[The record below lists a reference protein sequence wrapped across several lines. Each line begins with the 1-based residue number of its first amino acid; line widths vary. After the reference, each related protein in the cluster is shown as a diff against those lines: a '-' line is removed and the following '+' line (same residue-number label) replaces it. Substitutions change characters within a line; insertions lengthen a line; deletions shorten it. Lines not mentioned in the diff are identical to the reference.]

1 MKALRA
7 VGGITFLWAWLPAG
21 LDAQQIDI
29 ELGLIG
35 GWGIEEPY
43 HGSIGASAGVLVRR
57 FYGGGRVVKHFG
69 TTITRTGTIET
80 TTTEQSAWVLGGEFG
95 YPILLE
101 PVDLRLSAT
110 VGAFRFKEIVRQEPI
125 GGGTPTETTRTKTT
139 SMFSPA
145 VTALIPLPGFKIGAE
160 VVLLNGGDPN
170 FSETYGTRS
179 VAFYGRVIVPIG
191 T

>member
-1 MKALRA
+1 MQTVRA
-7 VGGITFLWAWLPAG
+7 VGGITFLWAWLPG
-21 LDAQQIDI
+21 ELDAQQVDL

-43 HGSIGASAGVLVRR
+43 RASIGASAGVLVRR
-57 FYGGGRVVKHFG
+57 FYGGGRVIKHFG
-69 TTITRTGTIET
+69 TSITRTSTIET
-80 TTTEQSAWVLGGEFG
+80 TTTEQGAWVLGGEFG
-95 YPILLE
+95 FPILLE
-101 PVDLRLSAT
+101 PVEVRLSAT
-110 VGAFRFKEIVRQEPI
+110 VGAFRFKEIVRRKPL

-145 VTALIPLPGFKIGAE
+145 VTALIPLRGFSVGAE
-160 VVLLNGGDPN
+160 VVLLNGGDPS
-170 FSETYGTRS
+170 FSETFGTRS

>member
-1 MKALRA
+1 MKTLRA
-7 VGGITFLWAWLPAG
+7 VGGITFLWAWLPGA
-21 LDAQQIDI
+21 LDAQQFDL

-43 HGSIGASAGVLVRR
+43 RASIGASAGVLVRR
-57 FYGGGRVVKHFG
+57 FYGGGRVIKHFG
-69 TTITRTGTIET
+69 TSITRTSTIET
-80 TTTEQSAWVLGGEFG
+80 TTTDQSVWVLGAELGF
-95 YPILLE
+95 PILSE
-101 PVDLRLSAT
+101 PVYVRLSAT
-110 VGAFRFKEIVRQEPI
+110 VGAFRFKETVLREPLD
-125 GGGTPTETTRTKTT
+125 GTTPTESSNTKTT
-139 SMFSPA
+139 SMFSP
-145 VTALIPLPGFKIGAE
+145 VITALIPLRGFSIGAE

>member
-1 MKALRA
+1 MKALRV
-7 VGGITFLWAWLPAG
+7 VGGITVLWAWLPGG
-21 LDAQQIDI
+21 LDAQQFDL

-35 GWGIEEPY
+35 GWGLEEPY

-57 FYGGGRVVKHFG
+57 FYGGGRVIKHFG
-69 TTITRTGTIET
+69 TSITRTGTIET
-80 TTTEQSAWVLGGEFG
+80 TTTEQSAWVLGAEFG
-95 YPILLE
+95 FPILLE
-101 PVDLRLSAT
+101 PVAVRLSAT
-110 VGAFRFKEIVRQEPI
+110 VGAFRFKEIVRREPI

-145 VTALIPLPGFKIGAE
+145 VTAFIPLPGFKIGAE

-170 FSETYGTRS
+170 FSETFGTRS

>member
-1 MKALRA
+1 MKTVRT
-7 VGGITFLWAWLPAG
+7 VGGATFLWAWLPGG
-21 LDAQQIDI
+21 LDAQQFDL

-57 FYGGGRVVKHFG
+57 FYGGGRVIKHFG

-80 TTTEQSAWVLGGEFG
+80 ITTDQSAWVLGAELGF
-95 YPILLE
+95 PILAE
-101 PVDLRLSAT
+101 PVHVRLSAT
-110 VGAFRFKEIVRQEPI
+110 VGAFRFKETVLREPLD
-125 GGGTPTETTRTKTT
+125 GTTPTETTRTKTT
-139 SMFSPA
+139 AMLSPA
-145 VTALIPLPGFKIGAE
+145 ITALIPLRGFSVGAE

-170 FSETYGTRS
+170 FSESFGTHS

>member
-1 MKALRA
+1 MKTLWA
-7 VGGITFLWAWLPAG
+7 VGRMTFLWASLPG
-21 LDAQQIDI
+21 SLDAQQFDV

-43 HGSIGASAGVLVRR
+43 RASIGASAGVLVRR
-57 FYGGGRVVKHFG
+57 FYGGGRVIKHFG
-69 TTITRTGTIET
+69 TTITRTSTIET

-95 YPILLE
+95 FPILLE
-101 PVDLRLSAT
+101 PVEVRLSAT
-110 VGAFRFKEIVRQEPI
+110 VGAFRFKEIERREPL

-145 VTALIPLPGFKIGAE
+145 FTALFPLPGFKIGAE

-170 FSETYGTRS
+170 FSETFGTRS

>member
-1 MKALRA
+1 MKTVRA
-7 VGGITFLWAWLPAG
+7 VGGITFLWAWLPGG
-21 LDAQQIDI
+21 LDAQQFDL

-57 FYGGGRVVKHFG
+57 FYGGGRVIKHFG

-80 TTTEQSAWVLGGEFG
+80 ITTEQSAWVLGGEFG
-95 YPILLE
+95 FVILLE
-101 PVDLRLSAT
+101 QVEVRWSAT
-110 VGAFRFKEIVRQEPI
+110 VGAFRFKETVLREPLD
-125 GGGTPTETTRTKTT
+125 GTTSTETIRTKTT
-139 SMFSPA
+139 GMFSPA
-145 VTALIPLPGFKIGAE
+145 FTALIPLRGFKIGAE

-170 FSETYGTRS
+170 FSETFSTRS

-191 T
+191 M

>member
-7 VGGITFLWAWLPAG
+7 VAGITFLWASIPVG
-21 LDAQQIDI
+21 LGAQQLDL
-29 ELGLIG
+29 ELGLLG

-43 HGSIGASAGVLVRR
+43 RASIGASAGVLVRR
-57 FYGGGRVVKHFG
+57 FYGGARVIKHFG
-69 TTITRTGTIET
+69 TTITRTSTIET
-80 TTTEQSAWVLGGEFG
+80 TTTTQSAWVLGGEFG
-95 YPILLE
+95 FPILVV
-101 PVDLRLSAT
+101 PVEVRLSAT
-110 VGAFRFKEIVRQEPI
+110 VGVFRFKEFVRREPL

-139 SMFSPA
+139 SMFSPV

-170 FSETYGTRS
+170 FSETFGTRS
-179 VAFYGRVIVPIG
+179 VAFYARVIVPIG

>member
-1 MKALRA
+1 MKTVRA
-7 VGGITFLWAWLPAG
+7 AGGITFLWAWLPGG
-21 LDAQQIDI
+21 LDAQQFDL

-43 HGSIGASAGVLVRR
+43 QGSIGASAGVLVRR
-57 FYGGGRVVKHFG
+57 FYGGGRVIKHFG
-69 TTITRTGTIET
+69 TSITRTSTIET

-95 YPILLE
+95 FPILLE
-101 PVDLRLSAT
+101 PVHVRLSAT
-110 VGAFRFKEIVRQEPI
+110 VGAFRFKETVLREPLD
-125 GGGTPTETTRTKTT
+125 GTTPTETTRTKTT
-139 SMFSPA
+139 SMLSPA
-145 VTALIPLPGFKIGAE
+145 ITALIPLRGFSVGAE

-170 FSETYGTRS
+170 FSESFGTRS

>member
-1 MKALRA
+1 MKILRA
-7 VGGITFLWAWLPAG
+7 VTGVAFFWAWLPGG
-21 LDAQQIDI
+21 LDAQQFDL

-43 HGSIGASAGVLVRR
+43 RASIGASAGVLVRR
-57 FYGGGRVVKHFG
+57 FYGGGRVIKHFG
-69 TTITRTGTIET
+69 TSITRTSTIET
-80 TTTEQSAWVLGGEFG
+80 TTTDQSAWLLGAELGF
-95 YPILLE
+95 PILSE
-101 PVDLRLSAT
+101 PVHVRLSAT
-110 VGAFRFKEIVRQEPI
+110 VGAFRFKETVLREPLD
-125 GGGTPTETTRTKTT
+125 GTTPTETTRTKTT

-145 VTALIPLPGFKIGAE
+145 FTALIPLRGFKIGAE

-170 FSETYGTRS
+170 FSETFSTRS